1 MHIGELVL
9 EITRRCNIQCR
20 HCMRGKAQA
29 KSMTFETL
37 RKTLVNVSSIGTI
50 TFTGGEPSLN
60 VPFIRYFTEYVRGW
74 RIPVERFYVIT
85 NGKMAS
91 PALADALIKLSWWCS
106 LPDSCSLIMS
116 QDNFH
121 RELGYNQ
128 WPAIEL
134 YESLPFFQEGQRK
147 AAILYPLNQG
157 LALENGIG
165 LRDERLDP
173 IILTVDEDGS
183 VSQNDGTVYVNV
195 NGDVVPSCDLSYD
208 NQDLEKVG
216 NVYEKPLSEILKQFI
231 HVKPEWLQE
240 VA

>member
-1 MHIGELVL
+1 MYIGELVL

-20 HCMRGKAQA
+20 HCLRGKAQA

-37 RKTLVNVSSIGTI
+37 RKTLVDVSGIGTI

-60 VPFIRYFTEYVRGW
+60 VPFIRYFTEYVRGY
-74 RIPVERFYVIT
+74 RIPVNSFYVIT

-91 PALADALIKLSWWCS
+91 KAMADALTKLSWWCS

-116 QDNFH
+116 EDNFH
-121 RELGYNQ
+121 KGYNQ
-128 WPAIEL
+128 WPAKEL
-134 YESLPFFQEGQRK
+134 YEYLPFYHDGQRK
-147 AAILYPLNQG
+147 AEILYPLDQG
-157 LALENGIG
+157 LAYENGLG
-165 LRDERLDP
+165 MRSERPDP
-173 IILTVDEDGS
+173 IILSVDENGD

-195 NGDVVPSCDLSYD
+195 NGDIIPSSDLSYD

-231 HVKPEWLQE
+231 HIDNEWLQE

>member
-1 MHIGELVL
+1 
-9 EITRRCNIQCR
+9 
-20 HCMRGKAQA
+20 
-29 KSMTFETL
+29 MTFETL
-37 RKTLVNVSSIGTI
+37 RKALVDVSSIGTI

-85 NGKMAS
+85 NGKVAS
-91 PALADALIKLSWWCS
+91 KALAEALTKLSWWCGC
-106 LPDSCSLIMS
+106 PDECSLIIS

-128 WPAIEL
+128 WPAIEC
-134 YESLPFFQEGQRK
+134 YEYLPFFHGGERK
-147 AAILYPLNQG
+147 GDIEYPLNQG

-165 LRDERLDP
+165 LRNERLDP
-173 IILTVDEDGS
+173 IILTVEEDGS
-183 VSQNDGTVYVNV
+183 VSQNEGTVYVNV

-216 NVYEKPLSEILKQFI
+216 SVYEKPLSEILKQFI
-231 HVKPEWLQE
+231 HNKSEWLQE